1 MEIYIVT
8 ELNILASGEKEIY
21 VTPFEFIADAEKE
34 KERLTE
40 EHIDEGYRKTQS
52 TDTKDIYMDD
62 YGNFYEISIKSEY
75 LLKSF

>member
-40 EHIDEGYRKTQS
+40 EHNVINGFILFAQFC
-52 TDTKDIYMDD
+52 MV
-62 YGNFYEISIKSEY
+62 
-75 LLKSF
+75 L

>member
-40 EHIDEGYRKTQS
+40 EHIDEGYKMCIRDSNKAC
-52 TDTKDIYMDD
+52 
-62 YGNFYEISIKSEY
+62 
-75 LLKSF
+75 LLNQPLFPF

>member
-34 KERLTE
+34 KKGLPKNISMRDTE
-40 EHIDEGYRKTQS
+40 KPKARTLKTFTWTIMATS
-52 TDTKDIYMDD
+52 TKFQLNRNI
-62 YGNFYEISIKSEY
+62 F
-75 LLKSF
+75 

>member
-34 KERLTE
+34 KKGLPKNISMRDTE
-40 EHIDEGYRKTQS
+40 NPKHGH
-52 TDTKDIYMDD
+52 
-62 YGNFYEISIKSEY
+62 
-75 LLKSF
+75 

>member
-40 EHIDEGYRKTQS
+40 EHNV
-52 TDTKDIYMDD
+52 IYGFILPPPPPLM
-62 YGNFYEISIKSEY
+62 K
-75 LLKSF
+75 LTSFV